1 MSDASLPTDETQSDA
16 DLSGRKLG
24 DYQLLRRL
32 GRGGMAVVYLAEQM
46 SLRRK
51 VAVKVLKRHLAQD
64 DSYVRRFHKEAQ
76 AAASLVHANIVQIH
90 EVGEIDGIHF
100 IVQEYVSG
108 QNLREYIAR
117 HGAVSVGLAVNV
129 LRQVAA
135 ALHRTGPQGI
145 VHRDIKP
152 ENIML
157 APTGEVKV
165 ADFGLARVTQDQEG
179 TDVTQIGITMGTPLY
194 MSPEQVEGNTV
205 DPRSDLYSLGVTAY
219 HMLAGRPPF
228 EGDTALSIAVQ
239 HLKKEPE
246 RLEDS
251 RNDLPSALCRIV
263 HNLLAKT
270 LEARFQSAR
279 DLLQELR
286 NLDGEEFE
294 SYWPDDL
301 EHWDTP
307 ELLALT
313 NSRVEATRQLD
324 VLMKGNAAR
333 VRSGFVATLLVTAV
347 LLGAFVIGVTWGWYQ
362 KSEFLLKVD
371 SSQVSQVVRKETV
384 KEQFWFASM
393 MNNQE
398 PLKAEA
404 LLSIRKYFPPEESK
418 TNERYA
424 RLADQK
430 MADLYLEKDRL
441 SEAAELYKTLADL
454 PASEKELRV
463 FGLVG
468 LANVHQRRKQ
478 GPEAAAKLAQVG
490 VLYDELQPS
499 LRREVQQSMNPELR
513 EEFFRVLRTER
524 GSSVQQPGDRNSG
537 PRTRPPGRDG
547 RGGPRRDSAASRL
560 RDNN

>member
-1 MSDASLPTDETQSDA
+1 MSDTSLPTDEAQSDA

-32 GRGGMAVVYLAEQM
+32 GRGGMAVVYLADQM

-90 EVGEIDGIHF
+90 EVGEFDGIHF
-100 IVQEYVSG
+100 IAQEYVSG
-108 QNLREYIAR
+108 QNLREHIAR

-135 ALHRTGPQGI
+135 ALHRAGPQGI

-165 ADFGLARVTQDQEG
+165 ADFGLARISHDQEG
-179 TDVTQIGITMGTPLY
+179 TDATQVGITMGTPLY

-205 DPRSDLYSLGVTAY
+205 DLRSDLYSLGVTAY

-228 EGDTALSIAVQ
+228 EGDTALSIAIQ

-246 RLEDS
+246 RLEDVRS
-251 RNDLPSALCRIV
+251 DLPSSLCRII
-263 HNLLAKT
+263 HKLLAKSAQSRY
-270 LEARFQSAR
+270 ESAR

-286 NLDGEEFE
+286 NLDGDDFD
-294 SYWPDDL
+294 SYWPEDL

-307 ELLALT
+307 ELLAL
-313 NSRVEATRQLD
+313 NNARVEATQQLD
-324 VLMKGNAAR
+324 VLMKGSSDQIKSR
-333 VRSGFVATLLVTAV
+333 LFKTRLVTGLLVA
-347 LLGAFVIGVTWGWYQ
+347 GFVIGIAWGWYQ
-362 KSEFLLKVD
+362 KPDFLLKQD
-371 SSQVSQVVRKETV
+371 LSQLPHVKPKETA

-393 MNNQE
+393 MKDE
-398 PLKAEA
+398 ESLKVEA
-404 LLSIRKYFPPEESK
+404 LLSVGKYFPPKKSK
-418 TNERYA
+418 TNERYT
-424 RLADQK
+424 RLAEQK
-430 MADLYLEKDRL
+430 LADLYYDRDEL
-441 SEAAELYKTLADL
+441 NKAAKLYSDLADL
-454 PASEKELRV
+454 PSSERELRV

-468 LANVHQRRKQ
+468 LANVHQRRK
-478 GPEAAAKLAQVG
+478 EDELVADKLAQVG
-490 VLYDELQPS
+490 VLYEQLRSGLQSEVKQKMELLEKFNS
-499 LRREVQQSMNPELR
+499 
-513 EEFFRVLRTER
+513 VLRTENGSR
-524 GSSVQQPGDRNSG
+524 GRRLPIRNSDSQL
-537 PRTRPPGRDG
+537 RTPGRDRPG
-547 RGGPRRDSAASRL
+547 SPRRDTAAPRL
-560 RDNN
+560 RDNE

>member
-1 MSDASLPTDETQSDA
+1 MSDTSLPTDKTQLDA

-32 GRGGMAVVYLAEQM
+32 GRGGMAVVYLAEQV

-51 VAVKVLKRHLAQD
+51 VAVKVLKRHLAHD
-64 DSYVRRFHKEAQ
+64 DSYIRRFHKEAQ

-90 EVGEIDGIHF
+90 EVGQIDGIHF

-108 QNLREYIAR
+108 QNLRQYISR
-117 HGAVSVGLAVNV
+117 QGAVSVGLAVNV

-135 ALHRTGPQGI
+135 ALYRAGPQGI

-165 ADFGLARVTQDQEG
+165 ADFGLARITQDQDG
-179 TDVTQIGITMGTPLY
+179 TDATQVGITMGTPLY
-194 MSPEQVEGNTV
+194 MSPEQVEGQVV

-239 HLKKEPE
+239 HLKKDPE
-246 RLEDS
+246 RLEDV
-251 RNDLPSALCRIV
+251 RKDLPSSLCRIV
-263 HNLLAKT
+263 HNLLAKS
-270 LEARFQSAR
+270 LESRCQSAR

-286 NLDGEEFE
+286 SLDGEEYE

-301 EHWDTP
+301 ERWDTP
-307 ELLALT
+307 ELLALS
-313 NSRVEATRQLD
+313 NSRVEATQQLD
-324 VLMKGNAAR
+324 VLMKGSSRQDKSRVAR
-333 VRSGFVATLLVTAV
+333 IQLIAGLLLV
-347 LLGAFVIGVTWGWYQ
+347 AFVVGIFWGWLRQ
-362 KSEFLLKVD
+362 PGFLLEIDPARLPKVV
-371 SSQVSQVVRKETV
+371 QKETI

-393 MNNQE
+393 MSNQE
-398 PLKAEA
+398 PLKKEA
-404 LLSIRKYFPPEESK
+404 LLSVRKYFPPEESK

-430 MADLYLEKDRL
+430 LADLYLEQGRL
-441 SEAAELYKTLADL
+441 TEAAGLYDSLADL
-454 PASEKELRV
+454 PVAEQELRV

-468 LANVHQRRKQ
+468 QANVHQRRKE
-478 GPEAAAKLAQVG
+478 GPQVADKLAQVR
-490 VLYDELQPS
+490 VIYETLRSSLQ
-499 LRREVQQSMNPELR
+499 REVQQQMNADLR
-513 EEFFRVLRTER
+513 AEFVRGLRTER
-524 GSSVQQPGDRNSG
+524 GSPSQGV
-537 PRTRPPGRDG
+537 PRSPSDQRSRP
-547 RGGPRRDSAASRL
+547 
-560 RDNN
+560 DNGQ

>member
-1 MSDASLPTDETQSDA
+1 MADTKVPTDEAPSEA

-32 GRGGMAVVYLAEQM
+32 GRGGMAVVYLAEQT

-76 AAASLVHANIVQIH
+76 AAAGLVHANIVQIH

-100 IVQEYVSG
+100 IAQEYVSG

-135 ALHRTGPQGI
+135 ALHRAGPQGI

-165 ADFGLARVTQDQEG
+165 ADFGLARITQDQDG
-179 TDVTQIGITMGTPLY
+179 TDATQIGITMGTPLY
-194 MSPEQVEGNTV
+194 MSPEQVEGQAV

-239 HLKKEPE
+239 HLKKEPQ
-246 RLEDS
+246 RLEDA
-251 RNDLPSALCRIV
+251 RKDLPSALCRIV
-263 HNLLAKT
+263 HNLLAKS
-270 LEARFQSAR
+270 LEARCQSAR

-286 NLDGEEFE
+286 NLEGEEFE

-313 NSRVEATRQLD
+313 NARVEATQQLD
-324 VLMKGNAAR
+324 VLMRG
-333 VRSGFVATLLVTAV
+333 RSDQLKAQSLTRQLLIGLVIS
-347 LLGAFVIGVTWGWYQ
+347 AFLVGILWGWYQ
-362 KSEFLLKVD
+362 KPDFLLQVD
-371 SSQVSQVVRKETV
+371 SLSSTQVVPKETV
-384 KEQFWFASM
+384 KEQFWFASLM
-393 MNNQE
+393 SNQE
-398 PLKAEA
+398 PLKEEA
-404 LLSIRKYFPPEESK
+404 LRSVRKYFSPQESK
-418 TNERYA
+418 NNERYA

-430 MADLYLEKDRL
+430 LADLYLEQGRL
-441 SEAAELYKTLADL
+441 AEANKLYKTLADL
-454 PASEKELRV
+454 PASELQLRV

-468 LANVHQRRKQ
+468 QANIHQRRQQ
-478 GPEAAAKLAQVG
+478 GLQAADKLTEVR
-490 VLYDELQPS
+490 VIYDDLILS
-499 LRREVQQSMNPELR
+499 LRREVQQRMNPELR
-513 EEFFRVLRTER
+513 KEFTALLPTE
-524 GSSVQQPGDRNSG
+524 GSNDGPGAVRNDFGPG
-537 PRTRPPGRDG
+537 PRGPGRDG
-547 RGGPRRDSAASRL
+547 RAGPSRDSRPSGRL
-560 RDNN
+560 DR

>member
-1 MSDASLPTDETQSDA
+1 MSDTSLPTDESQSDA

-32 GRGGMAVVYLAEQM
+32 GRGGMAVVYLAEQV

-64 DSYVRRFHKEAQ
+64 DSYIRRFHKEAQ

-90 EVGEIDGIHF
+90 EVGQIDGIHF
-100 IVQEYVSG
+100 IAQEYVSG
-108 QNLREYIAR
+108 QNLRQYIAR
-117 HGAVSVGLAVNV
+117 QGAVSVGLAVNV

-165 ADFGLARVTQDQEG
+165 ADFGLARITQDQDG
-179 TDVTQIGITMGTPLY
+179 ADATQIGITMGTPLY
-194 MSPEQVEGNTV
+194 MSPEQVEGQAV

-239 HLKKEPE
+239 HLKKDPE
-246 RLEDS
+246 RLEDV
-251 RNDLPSALCRIV
+251 RKNLPSSLCRIV
-263 HNLLAKT
+263 HNLLAKS
-270 LEARFQSAR
+270 LETRCQSAR

-286 NLDGEEFE
+286 NLDGEEYE

-301 EHWDTP
+301 ERWNTP
-307 ELLALT
+307 ELLALS
-313 NSRVEATRQLD
+313 NSRVEATQQLD
-324 VLMKGNAAR
+324 VLMKGSSRQDKSRVVRIQLIAGLSLAA
-333 VRSGFVATLLVTAV
+333 FLV
-347 LLGAFVIGVTWGWYQ
+347 GIFWGWLQ
-362 KSEFLLKVD
+362 QPGFLLEIDPSRLPKVV
-371 SSQVSQVVRKETV
+371 QKETI

-393 MNNQE
+393 MSNQE
-398 PLKAEA
+398 SVKEEA
-404 LLSIRKYFPPEESK
+404 LLSVRKYFPPEESK

-430 MADLYLEKDRL
+430 LADLYLEQGRL
-441 SEAAELYKTLADL
+441 TAAADLYRSLADL
-454 PASEKELRV
+454 PAAEQELRV

-468 LANVHQRRKQ
+468 QANVHQRREEDPQ
-478 GPEAAAKLAQVG
+478 AADKLAQVR
-490 VLYDELQPS
+490 VLYETLRPS
-499 LRREVQQSMNPELR
+499 LQREVQQRMNPDLR
-513 EEFFRVLRTER
+513 EKFVRGLRTER
-524 GSSVQQPGDRNSG
+524 GNTSRDFPRSPSS
-537 PRTRPPGRDG
+537 PR
-547 RGGPRRDSAASRL
+547 PRL
-560 RDNN
+560 GQDNGQ

>member
-1 MSDASLPTDETQSDA
+1 MADTKVPTDEAPSDA

-32 GRGGMAVVYLAEQM
+32 GRGGMAVVYLAEQT

-76 AAASLVHANIVQIH
+76 AAAALVHANIVQIH

-100 IVQEYVSG
+100 IAQEYVSG

-135 ALHRTGPQGI
+135 ALHRAGPQGI

-165 ADFGLARVTQDQEG
+165 ADFGLARITQDQDG
-179 TDVTQIGITMGTPLY
+179 TDATQIGITMGTPLY
-194 MSPEQVEGNTV
+194 MSPEQVEGQAV
-205 DPRSDLYSLGVTAY
+205 DSRSDLYSLGVTAY

-239 HLKKEPE
+239 HLKKDPQ
-246 RLEDS
+246 RLEDA
-251 RNDLPSALCRIV
+251 RKDLPSALCRIV
-263 HNLLAKT
+263 HNLLAKS
-270 LEARFQSAR
+270 LDARYQSAR
-279 DLLQELR
+279 DLLQDLR
-286 NLDGEEFE
+286 NLEGEEFE

-313 NSRVEATRQLD
+313 NARVEATQQLD
-324 VLMKGNAAR
+324 VLMRG
-333 VRSGFVATLLVTAV
+333 RSDQIKAQSLRRQLLIGLVSS
-347 LLGAFVIGVTWGWYQ
+347 AFLVGMLWGWYQ
-362 KSEFLLKVD
+362 KPDFLLQVESL
-371 SSQVSQVVRKETV
+371 SSTQVVQKETV
-384 KEQFWFASM
+384 KEQFWFASLM
-393 MNNQE
+393 SNQE
-398 PLKAEA
+398 PLKEEA
-404 LLSIRKYFPPEESK
+404 LRSVRKFFSPQESK
-418 TNERYA
+418 NNERYA

-430 MADLYLEKDRL
+430 LADLYLEQGRL
-441 SEAAELYKTLADL
+441 TAANKLYKTLADL
-454 PASEKELRV
+454 PASEQQLRV

-468 LANVHQRRKQ
+468 QANIHQRRQ
-478 GPEAAAKLAQVG
+478 EGLQAADKLTEVR
-490 VLYDELQPS
+490 VIYDDLILS
-499 LRREVQQSMNPELR
+499 LRREVQQRMNPELR
-513 EEFFRVLRTER
+513 KEFTDLPPTEDSNDR
-524 GSSVQQPGDRNSG
+524 PGATRDDFG
-537 PRTRPPGRDG
+537 PRPRGPGRDG
-547 RGGPRRDSAASRL
+547 RPGPSRDSRPPGRL
-560 RDNN
+560 DR

>member
-1 MSDASLPTDETQSDA
+1 MADTRLPNDEAASEA

-32 GRGGMAVVYLAEQM
+32 GRGGMAVVYLAEQT

-90 EVGEIDGIHF
+90 EVGEIEGVHF

-135 ALHRTGPQGI
+135 ALHRAGPQGI

-165 ADFGLARVTQDQEG
+165 ADFGLARITQDQDG

-194 MSPEQVEGNTV
+194 MSPEQVEGQAV
-205 DPRSDLYSLGVTAY
+205 DLRSDLYSLGVTAY

-239 HLKKEPE
+239 HLKKEPQ
-246 RLEDS
+246 RLEDA
-251 RNDLPSALCRIV
+251 RKDLPSALCRIV
-263 HNLLAKT
+263 HNLLAKP
-270 LEARFQSAR
+270 LESRCQSAR

-286 NLDGEEFE
+286 NLEGEEFE
-294 SYWPDDL
+294 AFWPDDL

-313 NSRVEATRQLD
+313 NARVEATQQLD
-324 VLMKGNAAR
+324 VLMKGSADRIKSKRFRQQLISGLMVAA
-333 VRSGFVATLLVTAV
+333 FLVGS
-347 LLGAFVIGVTWGWYQ
+347 LWGWYQ
-362 KSEFLLKVD
+362 KPAFLLQVD
-371 SSQVSQVVRKETV
+371 SLNANQVVKKETV
-384 KEQFWFASM
+384 KEQFWFASL

-398 PLKAEA
+398 PLKEEA
-404 LLSIRKYFPPEESK
+404 LRSVSKYFSPEESK
-418 TNERYA
+418 NNERYA

-430 MADLYLEKDRL
+430 LADLYLEREWL
-441 SEAAELYKTLADL
+441 NEAAELYKKLADL
-454 PASEKELRV
+454 PGSEQELRA

-468 LANVHQRRKQ
+468 QANVHQRREE
-478 GPEAAAKLAQVG
+478 GPQAADKLAEVR
-490 VLYDELQPS
+490 VIYDELIPS
-499 LRREVQQSMNPELR
+499 LRRELQQRMDPELR
-513 EEFFRVLRTER
+513 TEFTRVLRSEASNDEPGASQDGFRQGPPPR
-524 GSSVQQPGDRNSG
+524 GRSDEARPG
-537 PRTRPPGRDG
+537 PPGINRPSSG
-547 RGGPRRDSAASRL
+547 S
-560 RDNN
+560 

>member
-1 MSDASLPTDETQSDA
+1 MSDTRVPTDEAPSEA

-32 GRGGMAVVYLAEQM
+32 GRGGMAVVYLAEQT

-100 IVQEYVSG
+100 IAQEYVSG

-135 ALHRTGPQGI
+135 ALHRVGPQGI

-165 ADFGLARVTQDQEG
+165 ADFGLARITQDQDG
-179 TDVTQIGITMGTPLY
+179 TDATQIGITMGTPLY
-194 MSPEQVEGNTV
+194 MSPEQVEGQVV
-205 DPRSDLYSLGVTAY
+205 DLRSDLYSLGVTAY

-239 HLKKEPE
+239 HLKKEPQ
-246 RLEDS
+246 RLEDA
-251 RNDLPSALCRIV
+251 RKDLPSALCRIV
-263 HNLLAKT
+263 HNLLAKS
-270 LEARFQSAR
+270 LESRYQSAR

-286 NLDGEEFE
+286 NLEGEEFE

-307 ELLALT
+307 ELLAVT
-313 NSRVEATRQLD
+313 NARVEATQQLD
-324 VLMKGNAAR
+324 VLMKGSADR
-333 VRSGFVATLLVTAV
+333 LRTRSLRRQLLIGLVV
-347 LLGAFVIGVTWGWYQ
+347 SAFLVGILWGWYQ
-362 KSEFLLKVD
+362 KPAFLLQVD
-371 SSQVSQVVRKETV
+371 SLSSTQVVKKETV
-384 KEQFWFASM
+384 KEQFWFASLM
-393 MNNQE
+393 SNQE
-398 PLKAEA
+398 PLKEEA
-404 LLSIRKYFPPEESK
+404 LRSVGKYFSPEESK
-418 TNERYA
+418 NNERYA

-430 MADLYLEKDRL
+430 LADLYLERERL
-441 SEAAELYKTLADL
+441 AEADKLYKALADL
-454 PASEKELRV
+454 PESEQQLRV

-468 LANVHQRRKQ
+468 QANIHQRRQ
-478 GPEAAAKLAQVG
+478 EGPQAADKLTKVR
-490 VLYDELQPS
+490 VIYDELIPS
-499 LRREVQQSMNPELR
+499 LRREVQQRMDPELR
-513 EEFFRVLRTER
+513 KEFTRVLRSEAGNDGPGTTREDVGPRPRGPDGNGRPGPPRTDRPSR
-524 GSSVQQPGDRNSG
+524 GS
-537 PRTRPPGRDG
+537 
-547 RGGPRRDSAASRL
+547 
-560 RDNN
+560 

>member
-1 MSDASLPTDETQSDA
+1 MSDTSLPTDETQSDA

-32 GRGGMAVVYLAEQM
+32 GRGGMAVVYLAEQV

-64 DSYVRRFHKEAQ
+64 DSYIRRFHKEAQ

-90 EVGEIDGIHF
+90 EVGQIDGIHF
-100 IVQEYVSG
+100 IAQEYVSG
-108 QNLREYIAR
+108 QNLRQYISR
-117 HGAVSVGLAVNV
+117 QGAVSVGLAVNV

-135 ALHRTGPQGI
+135 ALYRAGPQGI

-165 ADFGLARVTQDQEG
+165 ADFGLARITQDQDG
-179 TDVTQIGITMGTPLY
+179 TDATQIGITMGTPLY
-194 MSPEQVEGNTV
+194 MSPEQVEGQVV

-239 HLKKEPE
+239 HLKKDPE
-246 RLEDS
+246 RLEDV
-251 RNDLPSALCRIV
+251 RKDLPSSLCRIV
-263 HNLLAKT
+263 HNLLAKS
-270 LEARFQSAR
+270 LESRCQSAR

-286 NLDGEEFE
+286 SLDGEEYE

-301 EHWDTP
+301 ERWDTP
-307 ELLALT
+307 ELLALS
-313 NSRVEATRQLD
+313 NSRVEATQQLD
-324 VLMKGNAAR
+324 VLMKGSSRQDKSRVAR
-333 VRSGFVATLLVTAV
+333 IQLIAGLLLV
-347 LLGAFVIGVTWGWYQ
+347 AFVVGIFWGWLRQ
-362 KSEFLLKVD
+362 PGFLLEIDPARLPKVV
-371 SSQVSQVVRKETV
+371 QKETI

-393 MNNQE
+393 MSNQE
-398 PLKAEA
+398 PLKKEA
-404 LLSIRKYFPPEESK
+404 LLSVRKYFPPEESK

-430 MADLYLEKDRL
+430 LADLYLEQGRL
-441 SEAAELYKTLADL
+441 TEAAGLYDSLADL
-454 PASEKELRV
+454 PVAEQELRV

-468 LANVHQRRKQ
+468 QANVHQRRKE
-478 GPEAAAKLAQVG
+478 GPQVADKLAQVR
-490 VLYDELQPS
+490 VIYETLRSSLQ
-499 LRREVQQSMNPELR
+499 REVQQQMNADLR
-513 EEFFRVLRTER
+513 AEFVRGLRTEG
-524 GSSVQQPGDRNSG
+524 GSPSQGFPRSPSGQRSRPQP
-537 PRTRPPGRDG
+537 
-547 RGGPRRDSAASRL
+547 
-560 RDNN
+560 DNGQ

>member
-1 MSDASLPTDETQSDA
+1 MSDTSLPTDESQSDA

-32 GRGGMAVVYLAEQM
+32 GRGGMAVVYLAEQV

-64 DSYVRRFHKEAQ
+64 DSYIRRFHKEAQ

-90 EVGEIDGIHF
+90 EVGQIDGIHF
-100 IVQEYVSG
+100 IAQEYVSG
-108 QNLREYIAR
+108 QNLRQYIAR
-117 HGAVSVGLAVNV
+117 QGAVSVGLAVNV

-165 ADFGLARVTQDQEG
+165 ADFGLARITQDQDG
-179 TDVTQIGITMGTPLY
+179 ADATQIGITMGTPLY
-194 MSPEQVEGNTV
+194 MSPEQVEGQAV

-239 HLKKEPE
+239 HLKKDPE
-246 RLEDS
+246 RLEDV
-251 RNDLPSALCRIV
+251 RKNLPSSLCRIV
-263 HNLLAKT
+263 HNLLAKS
-270 LEARFQSAR
+270 LETRCQSAR

-286 NLDGEEFE
+286 NLDGEEYK

-301 EHWDTP
+301 ERWNTP
-307 ELLALT
+307 ELLALS
-313 NSRVEATRQLD
+313 NSRVEATQQLD
-324 VLMKGNAAR
+324 VLMKGSSRQDKSRVVRIQLIAGLLLAA
-333 VRSGFVATLLVTAV
+333 FLV
-347 LLGAFVIGVTWGWYQ
+347 GIFWGWLQ
-362 KSEFLLKVD
+362 QPGFLLEIDPSRLPKVV
-371 SSQVSQVVRKETV
+371 QKETI

-393 MNNQE
+393 MSNQE
-398 PLKAEA
+398 SVKEEA
-404 LLSIRKYFPPEESK
+404 LLSVRKYFPPEESK

-430 MADLYLEKDRL
+430 LADLYLEQGRL
-441 SEAAELYKTLADL
+441 TAAADLYRSLADL
-454 PASEKELRV
+454 PAAEQELRV

-468 LANVHQRRKQ
+468 QANVHQRREEDPQ
-478 GPEAAAKLAQVG
+478 AADKLAQVR
-490 VLYDELQPS
+490 VLYETLRPS
-499 LRREVQQSMNPELR
+499 LQREVQQRMNPDLR
-513 EEFFRVLRTER
+513 EKFVRGLRTER
-524 GSSVQQPGDRNSG
+524 GNTSRDFPRSPSS
-537 PRTRPPGRDG
+537 PR
-547 RGGPRRDSAASRL
+547 PRL
-560 RDNN
+560 GQDNGQ